1 MPDDP
6 PTGSDAKAAS
16 PEAAKKPEG
25 ETAAAAVEKPK
36 VSSEHIAGVAWCREY
51 LAALHK
57 HHVDKDSSNLTSSL
71 KLRTTLGAQRPIL
84 FLFFFCS
91 TFF

>member
-36 VSSEHIAGVAWCREY
+36 VSSEHIAGVDWCREY
-51 LAALHK
+51 LSAVLK
-57 HHVDKDSSNLTSSL
+57 QHVDKDSSNLTSSL
-71 KLRTTLGAQRPIL
+71 KLSTTLGAQRPIL
-84 FLFFFCS
+84 FLFLFLQPFF
-91 TFF
+91 